1 MKPFIKGMDVSS
13 LKELEQ
19 LGAEYYKDGEKR
31 ELLGLLKEYGTNAVR
46 LRLWNDPYSESGVP
60 YGAGTNDL
68 KTWDWTSFLICI
80 TAISG
85 RIPANSAS
93 RKHGAAW
100 MCLSWNRRFMTLPD
114 RRLWN

>member
-19 LGAEYYKDGEKR
+19 LGAKYYQDGQEK
-31 ELLGLLKEYGTNAVR
+31 GLLEILKAYGANSVR

-68 KTWDWTSFLICI
+68 PVTLELGRRALDMGYGFLLDLHYSDFW
-80 TAISG
+80 ADPVPSW
-85 RIPANSAS
+85 S
-93 RKHGAAW
+93 RR
-100 MCLSWNRRFMTLPD
+100 SMTLPG
-114 RRLWN
+114 RPSWS